1 MNMDLTTLRSAVTLL
16 SFLVFAGIVYW
27 AWSAANKA
35 RFEEASNLPFLDDDT
50 ELPKASINTDSANN
64 LTKVTK

>member
-1 MNMDLTTLRSAVTLL
+1 MDLTTLRSAVTLL

-27 AWSAANKA
+27 AWRAQNKVRFDEAA
-35 RFEEASNLPFLDDDT
+35 NLPFLDDDT
-50 ELPKASINTDSANN
+50 ELPKPSINTDSANN